1 MKLREPKLVRSV
13 LIALGVAW
21 LGACSGAPPEGLLAS
36 SSSSILGG
44 DVVAAGAWPSVA
56 WLDIGCTATLV
67 HPEVVVYAGHCGT
80 AIEYVWFGDAFDVE
94 VDEVGQNLLVSH
106 SGEGERG
113 VPTTR
118 CGLHPFGGIGTGKD
132 LAFCVLAEPV
142 TDARPVFPAVG
153 CEAMSVAPGVEA
165 TLVGYGFDST
175 QQTGLG
181 TKRSASAP
189 IVDVAEEITI
199 GSDAI
204 GTCAGDSGGPA
215 FVRVPSGAARG
226 SEWRLAGVLSS
237 GAADECGLG
246 FYTDV
251 GALVGWLEGATRRKV
266 TPCFDG
272 ADRWQPQA
280 ACESPMLGEDGAMSP
295 TGWSPGWTCGDPY
308 QRAEDGDAP
317 TVQGRWMNW
326 DLASETADLAATAS
340 DAASGVRRVELSVR
354 GNDVELWQNATEI
367 GPFEFAEVPLV
378 GATHAILSAEDQ
390 NGNLAQTTLDL
401 PSRRAAEEVGTC
413 AVRRLG
419 GGRSTGG
426 MMTMVG
432 VLLAL
437 SRKLLTSRQGRRG
450 RYCGALLMVCLAV
463 AACGKAK
470 KAGNV
475 DASGAGAGGE
485 TQGTPVATC
494 PDLEPEAEDACDHED
509 VVCSYGDS
517 PRFDCRNSYACQGG
531 TWVVSKGECRQPQ
544 ADYCPDDVPIG
555 QSCVATAETG
565 DVIQR
570 GAGAP
575 CEYGDTVCLCYGC
588 ASRTCQNGMST
599 WECSEPPAL
608 VSCPV
613 APPNLGTACEVD
625 LLECGYGDACQPS
638 GLAVLCRLG
647 AWERVGGPCPE

>member
-1 MKLREPKLVRSV
+1 
-13 LIALGVAW
+13 
-21 LGACSGAPPEGLLAS
+21 
-36 SSSSILGG
+36 
-44 DVVAAGAWPSVA
+44 
-56 WLDIGCTATLV
+56 
-67 HPEVVVYAGHCGT
+67 
-80 AIEYVWFGDAFDVE
+80 
-94 VDEVGQNLLVSH
+94 
-106 SGEGERG
+106 
-113 VPTTR
+113 
-118 CGLHPFGGIGTGKD
+118 
-132 LAFCVLAEPV
+132 
-142 TDARPVFPAVG
+142 
-153 CEAMSVAPGVEA
+153 
-165 TLVGYGFDST
+165 
-175 QQTGLG
+175 
-181 TKRSASAP
+181 
-189 IVDVAEEITI
+189 
-199 GSDAI
+199 
-204 GTCAGDSGGPA
+204 
-215 FVRVPSGAARG
+215 
-226 SEWRLAGVLSS
+226 
-237 GAADECGLG
+237 
-246 FYTDV
+246 
-251 GALVGWLEGATRRKV
+251 
-266 TPCFDG
+266 
-272 ADRWQPQA
+272 
-280 ACESPMLGEDGAMSP
+280 
-295 TGWSPGWTCGDPY
+295 
-308 QRAEDGDAP
+308 
-317 TVQGRWMNW
+317 
-326 DLASETADLAATAS
+326 
-340 DAASGVRRVELSVR
+340 
-354 GNDVELWQNATEI
+354 
-367 GPFEFAEVPLV
+367 
-378 GATHAILSAEDQ
+378 
-390 NGNLAQTTLDL
+390 
-401 PSRRAAEEVGTC
+401 
-413 AVRRLG
+413 
-419 GGRSTGG
+419 
-426 MMTMVG
+426 MTMVG